1 MGFALA
7 LELRHPPMG
16 SAEWGAV
23 MVRYRG
29 DDEVAGPNLPP
40 HGAPPPANEPPLLPT
55 LFWFLVV
62 MGAVVILTL
71 LAQEPGI
78 W

>member
-1 MGFALA
+1 
-7 LELRHPPMG
+7 
-16 SAEWGAV
+16 

-29 DDEVAGPNLPP
+29 DDEVSGPDLPP

-55 LFWFLVV
+55 LFWFLVALAGV
-62 MGAVVILTL
+62 MVLTL